1 MRQYKWTEW
10 LCDAFPFHS
19 ISFLSFHLDVTWMNQ
34 SHIEMRLYACRFRAD
49 VWQSMILIFIAFFV
63 LCANGYKPNYHS
75 QSHLRAPS
83 MPLQLDWC
91 SLTVLLEIDKL
102 AITLDPWLKVTRFRV
117 AVSWKTK
124 WNKTAYYS
132 IKWYSFH
139 SDAWKRFHGSNTTI
153 CRRDMFIYSVQKRII
168 CI

>member
-1 MRQYKWTEW
+1 MHF
-10 LCDAFPFHS
+10 LSIPFHFFP
-19 ISFLSFHLDVTWMNQ
+19 FLSFHLVVTWMNQ

-83 MPLQLDWC
+83 MPLLQLDWC

-124 WNKTAYYS
+124 WNKTALNGIHFTVMRENGSMVRTPPYVEETYL
-132 IKWYSFH
+132 FT
-139 SDAWKRFHGSNTTI
+139 RFQNKLYASRANL
-153 CRRDMFIYSVQKRII
+153 
-168 CI
+168 